1 MEDVLHFR
9 YLTRKI
15 QLCTSL
21 KSHTT
26 SAFASEQSKKRK
38 KQGKSDCSWQRNLS
52 RGTAASQDGCPGG
65 KGGLC
70 TWIFQLLIPAG
81 RAIPLFQG
89 NSVHTGD
96 SARRELR
103 MSPLPAVHVDT
114 HHCQEAHTS
123 FPGNTISPHTAL
135 WMLALAP
142 KASQSDPFSP
152 RAASPPPFPFS
163 CPQTPPATAPA
174 ACHISSCCS
183 SHLPPL

>member
-1 MEDVLHFR
+1 MEDVPHFR
-9 YLTRKI
+9 YLTSKI

-21 KSHTT
+21 KPHTT
-26 SAFASEQSKKRK
+26 SAFASEQCKTRK
-38 KQGKSDCSWQRNLS
+38 KQGKSDCSWQSNLS
-52 RGTAASQDGCPGG
+52 RGTAASQDGRLGG

-89 NSVHTGD
+89 NSVHTHD
-96 SARRELR
+96 SAQREPR
-103 MSPLPAVHVDT
+103 MPPLPAVPVVT
-114 HHCQEAHTS
+114 HHSQEAHTS
-123 FPGNTISPHTAL
+123 FPGNTTSPHTAL

-174 ACHISSCCS
+174 ARHISSCCS
-183 SHLPPL
+183 SHLPPP